1 MLDPTDNHRWPD
13 IPARRFFK
21 IGEVSELCAVKPY
34 VLRYWEQ
41 EFPEL
46 APKKRRGGVRVYSHD
61 DILLIRQI
69 TVLLHHKGY
78 TISGARKLLAEG
90 GDGNLS
96 QGRVQGIIDDLGA
109 IKRLLDGQQGG
120 PDG

>member
-1 MLDPTDNHRWPD
+1 MLDPSDNRRWPD
-13 IPARRFFK
+13 IPAKRFFK

-46 APKKRRGGVRVYSHD
+46 APRKRRGGVRVYNHD

-78 TISGARKLLAEG
+78 TINGARKLLADG
-90 GDGNLS
+90 GDASLS
-96 QGRVQGIIDDLGA
+96 QGRVQGLIDELEA
-109 IKRLLDGQQGG
+109 IRGLLDGR
-120 PDG
+120 DDD